1 MTGLRSFSAT
11 IRVSLIP
18 VLAALAVAALHA
30 QNPLTPGPL
39 ATPAAAST
47 NDDGLDM
54 RFANGIAAIVEDRV
68 ITVDDIRRELA
79 PILPQ
84 IRRDSRNAKE
94 FQDKVQAVQE
104 DIVRSLI
111 DRTLIVKDFYKDG
124 RRHIPASYI
133 DNAISDQM
141 AQKFDNDRAKFLSYL
156 RARGLTLRDYRKEV
170 EEDLVYGYMRSQQ
183 RKSQSI
189 VSPARV
195 EAYYKQNE
203 SKFYQEEAIHLRMI
217 QLNREN
223 GQADAH
229 LIVRAN
235 EIIDKFNNGEK
246 FEDLAKAYTQDSRKA
261 RGGDWGWQRKVDLKP
276 DFSTPLFSLK
286 KGGVTAPILQGDA
299 CFILYAE
306 DYRAA
311 GVPAIDE
318 VRDQIERTLIAQMA
332 RESQEKWLE
341 KLRRGAYIKLY

>member
-1 MTGLRSFSAT
+1 MTGTRTFSAT
-11 IRVSLIP
+11 LLTLLP
-18 VLAALAVAALHA
+18 VLAVLAAAPTLQA
-30 QNPLTPGPL
+30 QVTPGPL
-39 ATPAAAST
+39 VSSTSSTT

-94 FQDKVQAVQE
+94 FQDKIEAVQE

-111 DRTLIVKDFYKDG
+111 DRTLVVKDFYKDG
-124 RRHIPASYI
+124 KRHIPASYI
-133 DNAISDQM
+133 DNAISEQM

-170 EEDLVYGYMRSQQ
+170 EEDLVYGYMRGQQ

-195 EAYYKQNE
+195 ETFYKQNQN
-203 SKFYQEEAIHLRMI
+203 KFYQEEAIHLRMI
-217 QLNREN
+217 QLNRAQGEK
-223 GQADAH
+223 DSY

-235 EIIDKFNNGEK
+235 EIIDKFNAGEK
-246 FEDLAKAYTQDSRKA
+246 FENLAKTYTQDARKA
-261 RGGDWGWQRKVDLKP
+261 RGGDWGWQRKVDLKS

-306 DYRAA
+306 DYRPA

-318 VRDQIERTLIAQMA
+318 VRDQIERTLAAQMA

-341 KLRRGAYIKLY
+341 TLRRKAYIKLY